1 MKSTDDVL
9 RQIKEMEPWRPRG
22 RALHVCGIAVAVGF
36 AAFLYGISREDTT
49 RAWQV
54 FLVNYLFWT
63 GLAFGGVLFSA
74 VLVMTNARWGRPVKR
89 LAEGLGAFLPVSFV
103 LFWALY
109 LGRDEVFP
117 WIHEPVHHKE
127 AWLNVPFF
135 FSRDGAGIFILMVL
149 ALCLMY
155 HSIRRDQKALSVETR
170 GEPAVPD
177 THERAQGVLSP
188 LYALLYALV
197 LTLLAVDLIM
207 SLDPHWVSTLFGAYF
222 FMGSFYTALAAVII
236 LSALGSMKFGLGPYI
251 GAGQFHD
258 LGNLLLGFCILTGDF
273 FYAQFVV
280 IWYGN
285 LPEETRF
292 IIQRVRQVPWDTL
305 SWTVLL
311 LGFVVPFVVLLMRKV
326 KMNPGFMM
334 VLSGLI
340 LVGMWLERFLL
351 VAPSL
356 TKGHGM
362 PLGLMEILISAG
374 FLGIMGLCLM
384 VFFRSFPALPVADPL
399 FRESLKTAHGS
410 GH

>member
-1 MKSTDDVL
+1 MKSMDEVL
-9 RQIKEMEPWRPRG
+9 RHMREMKPSIPPG
-22 RALHVCGIAVAVGF
+22 RAVCACGLAVALGVL
-36 AAFLYGISREDTT
+36 AFLYGISREDAT

-103 LFWALY
+103 LFWAIY
-109 LGRDEVFP
+109 LGRDRVFP
-117 WIHEPVHHKE
+117 WIHAPVHHKE
-127 AWLNVPFF
+127 AWLNVPFLF
-135 FSRDGAGIFILMVL
+135 ARDGVGIFILMLL
-149 ALCLMY
+149 ALCFMY
-155 HSIRRDQKALSVETR
+155 HSIRRDQQVLTAASVDDPPILDSHEKAQTI
-170 GEPAVPD
+170 
-177 THERAQGVLSP
+177 LSP
-188 LYALLYALV
+188 LYAVVYALV
-197 LTLLAVDLIM
+197 LTLMAVDLIM

-222 FMGSFYTALAAVII
+222 FVGSFYTALAAVVI
-236 LSALGSMKFGLGPYI
+236 LSALGTTRFGLEPYI
-251 GAGQFHD
+251 GPGQFHD
-258 LGNLLLGFCILTGDF
+258 LGNLLLGFCVLTGDF

-305 SWTVLL
+305 SWTVLI
-311 LGFVVPFVVLLMRKV
+311 LGFVVPFVVLLRRKV
-326 KMNPGFMM
+326 KMKPIFMM
-334 VLSGLI
+334 VLAVLI

-356 TKGHGM
+356 TREEGM
-362 PLGLMEILISAG
+362 PLGFMEIFISAG
-374 FLGIMGLCLM
+374 FLGLMAICLM
-384 VFFRSFPALPVADPL
+384 VFFRNFPALPVADPL
-399 FRESLKTAHGS
+399 FREYLKSAHGH